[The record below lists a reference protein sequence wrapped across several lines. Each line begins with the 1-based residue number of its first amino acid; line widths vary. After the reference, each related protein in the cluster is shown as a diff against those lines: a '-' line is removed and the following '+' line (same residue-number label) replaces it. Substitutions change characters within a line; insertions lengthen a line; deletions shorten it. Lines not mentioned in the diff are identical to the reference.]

1 MKMLSQRQ
9 QVVVSS
15 PARALGFGIF
25 CICILG
31 FALAAASPAPAA
43 TDNAARQAMPVQL
56 GTSGGNTQ
64 DGTRQLCCSGTLGA
78 LIRLNDVP
86 QVLSNNHV
94 LARSGLAGPGETVTQ
109 PGLVDTNCSARP
121 ARAVA
126 VFRRDWVPLG
136 SGNVDVAVARVV
148 HGKVDASGAILGLG
162 VPCTD
167 MLAPAAG
174 LAVQKSGRTSGVTTG
189 TIQAIDAEVTVDYQQ
204 GCATGPYT
212 AHRFEHQVVIGPQDF
227 SVAGDSGSLILSTD
241 MRPVGLL
248 FAGSGTVTL
257 AHPIQDVANAFESA
271 GLSFALVG
279 ADCSGGASGTGAAAA
294 PSAATATP
302 APGVGP
308 APAAVAQASAV
319 KTRHRDALFAQAGV
333 LGVGVG
339 RSDDDPAAAA
349 IVVFV
354 DEAVA
359 ARPALPA
366 QLEGVKVRVVPTGRF
381 VAR

>member
-15 PARALGFGIF
+15 PARALLLGII
-25 CICILG
+25 CLCILG
-31 FALAAASPAPAA
+31 LALAAASPASAA

-94 LARSGLAGPGETVTQ
+94 LARSGLAESGETVTQ

-148 HGKVDASGAILGLG
+148 RGKVDPSGAILGLG

-167 MLAPAAG
+167 MQAPAAG

-204 GCATGPYT
+204 GCASGPYT

-227 SVAGDSGSLILSTD
+227 SVAGDSGSLILTTD

-279 ADCSGGASGTGAAAA
+279 ADCTGGGPGAGAAAA
-294 PSAATATP
+294 PAATATP
-302 APGVGP
+302 APGGGP
-308 APAAVAQASAV
+308 SPAVVALASAV
-319 KTRHRDALFAQAGV
+319 KARHRDALFAQAGV

-349 IVVFV
+349 IVVYV
-354 DEAVA
+354 DEASA
-359 ARPALPA
+359 ARPALPE

>member
-9 QVVVSS
+9 RPIAQRLSL
-15 PARALGFGIF
+15 ALCIF
-25 CICILG
+25 CVALA
-31 FALAAASPAPAA
+31 ALAAAAPASAA

-56 GTSGGNTQ
+56 GTSGGNSQ

-78 LIRLNDVP
+78 LVRLNGVP
-86 QVLSNNHV
+86 QILSNNHV
-94 LARSGLAGPGETVTQ
+94 LARSGLAEPGESVTQ
-109 PGLVDTNCSARP
+109 PGLVDTSCSARP

-136 SGNVDVAVARVV
+136 ASNVDVAVARVV
-148 HGKVDASGAILGLG
+148 RGKVDPNGTILGLG

-167 MLAPAAG
+167 TQAPAAG
-174 LAVQKSGRTSGVTTG
+174 LAVQKSGRTSGVTSG

-204 GCATGPYT
+204 GCVTGPYT
-212 AHRFEHQVVIGPQDF
+212 AHRFEHQIVIGPQDF
-227 SVAGDSGSLILSTD
+227 STAGDSGSLILTTD

-271 GLSFALVG
+271 GLSFALAG
-279 ADCSGGASGTGAAAA
+279 ADCSTGGSGTGAAAA
-294 PSAATATP
+294 AAATAP
-302 APGVGP
+302 APGGGP
-308 APAAVAQASAV
+308 APAAVALASAV
-319 KTRHRDALFAQAGV
+319 KARHKEALFSQAGV

-339 RSDDDPAAAA
+339 RADDDPAGAA
-349 IVVFV
+349 ILVYV
-354 DEAVA
+354 DEASA
-359 ARPALPA
+359 ARPALPE
-366 QLEGVKVRVVPTGRF
+366 QLEGVRVRVIPTGRF